1 MPNKRSV
8 LVELDCIS
16 FFSSLYS
23 VNEVISFSSPLC
35 RSVPEGVALAQPEAA
50 AFIQAQ
56 AHAVGAVVAPERL
69 AGAAAVPHD
78 VPDVNMVAGAGN
90 VNAGGADIEGAG
102 MVAAAVVTER
112 EGVDRRNGGD
122 LQENWGRGG
131 GGHAATGMLGEAEAT
146 LDVNAAASGIDAMD
160 LVTSDMERDYLQQQ
174 QHHHL
179 HQNHNQRRNNNQFGR
194 NERVSAPFE

>member
-1 MPNKRSV
+1 MR
-8 LVELDCIS
+8 IS
-16 FFSSLYS
+16 EARLYFFFFSLYS
-23 VNEVISFSSPLC
+23 VNEVISYSSPLC

-90 VNAGGADIEGAG
+90 VNAGGADLEGAG

-131 GGHAATGMLGEAEAT
+131 GGGGHAATGMLGEAEST

-160 LVTSDMERDYLQQQ
+160 LVTSDMERDYLQQH
-174 QHHHL
+174 HHHL
-179 HQNHNQRRNNNQFGR
+179 HQNHNQRRSNNQFGR
-194 NERVSAPFE
+194 NERVGAPFE

>member
-1 MPNKRSV
+1 M
-8 LVELDCIS
+8 IS
-16 FFSSLYS
+16 Y
-23 VNEVISFSSPLC
+23 SSPLC

-90 VNAGGADIEGAG
+90 VNAGGADLEGAG
-102 MVAAAVVTER
+102 MVAAAAVVTER

-131 GGHAATGMLGEAEAT
+131 GGGGGHAATGMLGEAEST

-160 LVTSDMERDYLQQQ
+160 LVTSDMERDYLQQ
-174 QHHHL
+174 HHHL

-194 NERVSAPFE
+194 NERVGAPFE

>member
-1 MPNKRSV
+1 MR
-8 LVELDCIS
+8 IS
-16 FFSSLYS
+16 EARLYFFFFSLYS
-23 VNEVISFSSPLC
+23 VNEVISYSSPLC

-90 VNAGGADIEGAG
+90 VNAGGADLEGAG
-102 MVAAAVVTER
+102 MVAAAAVVTER

-131 GGHAATGMLGEAEAT
+131 GGGGHAATGMLGEAEST

-160 LVTSDMERDYLQQQ
+160 LVTSDMERDYLQQH
-174 QHHHL
+174 HHHL
-179 HQNHNQRRNNNQFGR
+179 HQNHNQRRSNNQFGR
-194 NERVSAPFE
+194 NERVGAPFE